1 MKITKLEAIPFSIPY
16 VHPLRF
22 ASGEQHTAN
31 HILVR
36 VHGEDGVIGTAEAPP
51 RPYTYGETQASIK
64 DAVENVFAPDLVGLD
79 VLDREKVV
87 ARMNRTVDNPC
98 AKGAVDMALWDVI
111 GQVLGRPVT
120 KLLGGYTDHM
130 RVSHMVGFDA
140 PQKMVDVV
148 HDYKARYGITTYKVK
163 VGRRPY
169 SLDVDVCRALREEFG
184 DEIELYIDGNRG
196 WSASESA
203 RALDAMSDLGLT
215 LAEELN
221 PADDVLGRKWLVD
234 RTPMPF
240 VADESVPNQADVVRS
255 LLGGYATAISIKTA
269 RTGFTYSQRIHFLCE
284 SMGVENVMGNQIDG
298 QVGSLCSIVFGSA
311 FRGTSARAGELSNW
325 LDMADDIL
333 AEPLRI
339 VDGKMYVRDVPG
351 TGVVIDEDKL
361 DHYRTDR
368 ERTLVQV

>member
-1 MKITKLEAIPFSIPY
+1 MKITKIEAIPFSIPY
-16 VHPLRF
+16 LHPLRF

-36 VHGEDGVIGTAEAPP
+36 VHGEDGTVGAAEAPP
-51 RPYTYGETQASIK
+51 RPYTYGETQAGIK
-64 DAVENVFAPDLVGLD
+64 DVVENVFAPAMVGHD
-79 VLDREKVV
+79 VLDREKLV
-87 ARMNRTVDNPC
+87 AIMNRTVDNPC
-98 AKGAVDMALWDVI
+98 AKGALDMALWDVI
-111 GQVLGRPVT
+111 GKVLAQPVT

-130 RVSHMVGFDA
+130 RVSHMVGFDEPA
-140 PQKMVDVV
+140 KMVDVV
-148 HDYKARYGITTYKVK
+148 REYKERYGITVYKVK

-169 SLDVDVCRALREEFG
+169 HLDVDVCRALREAFG
-184 DEIELYIDGNRG
+184 DDIELYIDGNRG

-203 RALDAMSDLGLT
+203 RALNEMSELGLT

-325 LDMADDIL
+325 LDMADDLL
-333 AEPLRI
+333 AEPLQI
-339 VDGKMYVRDVPG
+339 VDGKMFVRDVPG
-351 TGVVIDEDKL
+351 TGVEIDPDKL
-361 DHYRTDR
+361 ARYRTD
-368 ERTLVQV
+368 V

>member
-1 MKITKLEAIPFSIPY
+1 MKITKIEAIPFSIPY

-36 VHGEDGVIGTAEAPP
+36 VYGEDGVVGTAEAPP
-51 RPYTYGETQASIK
+51 RPYTYGETQAGIK
-64 DAVENVFAPDLVGLD
+64 DVVENVFAPALVGVD
-79 VLDREKVV
+79 ILDREKMV
-87 ARMNRTVDNPC
+87 AVMNRTVDNPC
-98 AKGAVDMALWDVI
+98 AKGAVDMAVWDVL
-111 GQVLGRPVT
+111 GQSLGQPVT
-120 KLLGGYTDHM
+120 KLLGGFTDHM
-130 RVSHMVGFDA
+130 KVSHMVGFDE
-140 PQKMVDVV
+140 PSKMVDVV
-148 HDYKARYGITTYKVK
+148 ASYKEKYGITTYKVK
-163 VGRRPY
+163 VGRKPY
-169 SLDVDVCRALREEFG
+169 QLDVAVVRALREAFG

-196 WSASESA
+196 WTAAESA
-203 RALDAMSDLGLT
+203 QALADMADLGLT

-255 LLGGYATAISIKTA
+255 LLGGYSTAISIKTA

-325 LDMADDIL
+325 LDMADDLL
-333 AEPLRI
+333 AEPLEI
-339 VDGKMYVRDVPG
+339 VDGKMYVRDMPG

-361 DHYRTDR
+361 AAYRTDK
-368 ERTLVQV
+368 

>member
-1 MKITKLEAIPFSIPY
+1 MKITKVEAIPFSIPY

-36 VHGEDGVIGTAEAPP
+36 VYGEDGVVGTAEAPP
-51 RPYTYGETQASIK
+51 RPYTYGETQAGIK
-64 DAVENVFAPDLVGLD
+64 DVVENVFAPALVGLD
-79 VLDREKVV
+79 VLDREKMV
-87 ARMNRTVDNPC
+87 AAMNRTVDNPC
-98 AKGAVDMALWDVI
+98 AKGATDMAVWDVI
-111 GQVLGRPVT
+111 GQVLGQPVT

-130 RVSHMVGFDA
+130 KVSHMVGFDEPA
-140 PQKMVDVV
+140 KMVDVV
-148 HDYKARYGITTYKVK
+148 AHYKETYGITTYKVK
-163 VGRRPY
+163 VGRKPY
-169 SLDVDVCRALREEFG
+169 QLDVAVVRALREAFG

-203 RALDAMSDLGLT
+203 RALADMSDLGLT

-255 LLGGYATAISIKTA
+255 LLGGYSTAISIKTA

-298 QVGSLCSIVFGSA
+298 QVGSLCTIVFGSA

-325 LDMADDIL
+325 LDMADDLL
-333 AEPLRI
+333 AEPLQI
-339 VDGKMYVRDVPG
+339 VDGKMFVRDVPG

-361 DHYRTDR
+361 AKYRTDK
-368 ERTLVQV
+368 

>member
-1 MKITKLEAIPFSIPY
+1 MKITKIEAIPFSIPY

-36 VHGEDGVIGTAEAPP
+36 VYGEDGVVGTAEAPP
-51 RPYTYGETQASIK
+51 RPYTYGETQAGIK
-64 DAVENVFAPDLVGLD
+64 DVVENVFAPALVGVD
-79 VLDREKVV
+79 VLDREKMV
-87 ARMNRTVDNPC
+87 AVMNRTVDNPC
-98 AKGAVDMALWDVI
+98 AKGALDMAVWDVI
-111 GQVLGRPVT
+111 GQSLGQPVT
-120 KLLGGYTDHM
+120 KLLGGFTDHM
-130 RVSHMVGFDA
+130 KVSHMVGFDE
-140 PQKMVDVV
+140 PSKMVDVV
-148 HDYKARYGITTYKVK
+148 ASYKEKYGITTYKVK
-163 VGRRPY
+163 VGRKPY
-169 SLDVDVCRALREEFG
+169 QLDVAVVRALREAFG

-196 WSASESA
+196 WTAAESA
-203 RALDAMSDLGLT
+203 RALADMADLGLT

-240 VADESVPNQADVVRS
+240 VADESVPNQADAVRS
-255 LLGGYATAISIKTA
+255 LLGGYSTAISIKTA

-325 LDMADDIL
+325 LDMADDLL
-333 AEPLRI
+333 AEPLEI
-339 VDGKMYVRDVPG
+339 VDGKMYVRDIPG

-361 DHYRTDR
+361 AAYRTDK
-368 ERTLVQV
+368 